1 MAPRPG
7 GRPMILGLVLAGGL
21 SSRMGRDKAALVI
34 DGATLLQRA
43 ILALHAAGAAIVAVS
58 GDRPGGIPDR
68 WPRSGPVGGIA
79 SVVDHLPNGELLVV
93 PVDMPHLG
101 ESLLAPLLASAGT
114 HATSCWQG
122 HPLPMRLRLDAMSRT
137 ALAELMTRPGRAC
150 SVAAL
155 QSRLGVAAL
164 PLDNAVT
171 PRLVNCNTPDQWRE
185 ATA

>member
-1 MAPRPG
+1 
-7 GRPMILGLVLAGGL
+7 MILGLVLAGGL
-21 SSRMGRDKAALVI
+21 SSRMGRDKAALTI
-34 DGATLLQRA
+34 AGATLLQRA
-43 ILALHAAGAAIVAVS
+43 ILALHEAGAALVAVS

-79 SVVDHLPNGELLVV
+79 SATEHLPDGELLVV
-93 PVDMPHLG
+93 PVDMPHLD
-101 ESLLAPLLASAGT
+101 SAVLAPLLASVGT

-122 HPLPMRLRLDAMSRT
+122 HPLPMRLRLDTMSRT
-137 ALAELMTRPGRAC
+137 ALAELMTRPGREC

-155 QSRLGVAAL
+155 QARLGVTAL
-164 PLDNAVT
+164 PLDIAVT

>member
-1 MAPRPG
+1 
-7 GRPMILGLVLAGGL
+7 MILGLVLAGGL
-21 SSRMGRDKAALVI
+21 SSRMGRDKAALTI
-34 DGATLLQRA
+34 AGATLLQRA
-43 ILALHAAGAAIVAVS
+43 ILALHEAGAALVAVS

-79 SVVDHLPNGELLVV
+79 SATEYLPDGELLVV
-93 PVDMPHLG
+93 PVDMPHLD
-101 ESLLAPLLASAGT
+101 SAVLAPLLASVGA
-114 HATSCWQG
+114 HATSCWQD

-155 QSRLGVAAL
+155 QLRLGVAAL
-164 PLDNAVT
+164 PLDIAVT